1 MHHLTKNTQRL
12 LLLLI
17 GLLPFGVLGSTY
29 IKPVSAADPK
39 VNMPYAN
46 GRVVYNLKTGM
57 YNVYS
62 HDKLIFSNIVATCKV
77 NGKILSSADFPERKY
92 NQISISDKFGSGS
105 KHTVTLKGNG
115 GVEMK
120 QVFYIY
126 NNRPYF
132 ITQLELT
139 GGYLKSNYMS
149 PFKGSFAGINGD
161 VRTVFFPFDND
172 TFISYNSKP
181 FIAPAAN
188 TSSETGVVFDNTSRK
203 GFVFGSIEHEVWK
216 TGVSTSTTKDSGN
229 MVNVFGG
236 YSDLSVTRDN
246 IPHGEIGGATIKS
259 PKVFVGYFDD
269 WRAGLEEYG
278 KANRMAEPPFIFNW
292 TNPTPVGWNSWGVL
306 QDKIT
311 YDEVIKVAGFIAD
324 SLPGFRT
331 GNTAY
336 VDLDA
341 FWDNML
347 KGGSEGDYSKLK
359 EFADYCKSRGLQPG
373 VYWAPFTD
381 WGWKSGPNRKVE
393 GSQYTWG
400 DIWTKVGNGYHE
412 IDGARAIDPTH
423 PGTQQRIAYIIGKL
437 KACGFKM
444 IKIDFL
450 GHGTA
455 ESTHFYD
462 TTVTTGM
469 QAYRK
474 GMEYLIK
481 QLDGQMLVYAAI
493 SPNLAT
499 ARYVH
504 TRRIA
509 CDGFKSMH
517 DTQYTLNSVNYGWW
531 LTYMYN
537 FIDADQ
543 LVLGTETP
551 GVNRA
556 RVLSGIITGTF
567 FTGDDFSTTGQ
578 WTGVAKKLYQ
588 NKALL
593 KVIKNGKAFR
603 PVEGN
608 TGDKTTEMFTQWIG
622 NDFYLAVF
630 NYSNDAKEY
639 KISRQRL
646 GLSLNQKYTIENL
659 LPGDAPVS
667 LTQLPS
673 ISKLPANDAAL
684 YKFSKE

>member
-1 MHHLTKNTQRL
+1 MNHLKKTHQQL

-17 GLLPFGVLGSTY
+17 GLLPFSVLGSTAV
-29 IKPVSAADPK
+29 KPVSAADSK
-39 VNMPYAN
+39 INIPYAN
-46 GRVVYNLKTGM
+46 GRVVYNLKTGA

-62 HDKLIFSNIVATCKV
+62 HNALIFSNIVATCKV
-77 NGKILSSADFPERKY
+77 NGKILSSTDFPERKY
-92 NQISISDKFGSGS
+92 NHISISDKFGSGS
-105 KHTVTLKGNG
+105 RNTVTLKGNG

-120 QVFYIY
+120 QVFYMY
-126 NNRPYF
+126 NNRSYF
-132 ITQLELT
+132 ITQLELA

-149 PFKGSFAGINGD
+149 PFKGSFAGIKGD

-203 GFVFGSIEHEVWK
+203 GFVFGSLEHEVWK
-216 TGVSTSTTKDSGN
+216 TGVSTTATKDSGN

-236 YSDLSVTRDN
+236 YSDAAVTRDN
-246 IPHGEIGGATIKS
+246 IPHGEIGGTTIKS

-292 TNPTPVGWNSWGVL
+292 TKPTPVGWNSWGVL

-311 YDEVIKVAGFIAD
+311 FDEAVKVAGFIAD

-359 EFADYCKSRGLQPG
+359 EFADYCKSKGLQPG

-393 GSQYTWG
+393 GSQYKWG

-423 PGTQQRIAYIIGKL
+423 PGTQQRIAFIIGKL

-450 GHGTA
+450 GHGAA
-455 ESTHFYD
+455 ESTRFYD